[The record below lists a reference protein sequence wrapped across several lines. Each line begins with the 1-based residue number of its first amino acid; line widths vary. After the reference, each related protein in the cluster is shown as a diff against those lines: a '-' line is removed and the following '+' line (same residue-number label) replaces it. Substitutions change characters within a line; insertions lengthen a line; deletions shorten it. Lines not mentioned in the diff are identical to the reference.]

1 MKKRSLWGE
10 IRKQRTNYLMLAFW
24 FVPFIAF
31 FIVPVLTAV
40 LLSFTDYNMLQW
52 PDFVGLDNYL
62 KLFLA
67 DDLFIIALENTLVFA
82 LLTGPIGYLLSFV
95 IAWMINDFG
104 RVTRSLLTLLFYSP
118 VLSGSLYVVWKYI
131 FSEDSYGLMNY
142 CLLKLGLV
150 TGPVY
155 WLSDVAY
162 NSIPV
167 TVVLIWSSMGAGF
180 LAFVAGFQGLN
191 KDLFEAGSLD
201 GIRNR
206 WQELWYI
213 TLPQMGPQLIIG
225 AILSISSAF
234 AVGYQCM
241 ELTGFPST
249 DYSTYTILLQIYD
262 YANVRYEMG
271 YASAVAV
278 ALFLLMIVV
287 WNSINRAIRSIS
299 GS

>member
-1 MKKRSLWGE
+1 MKKNSIWSE
-10 IRKQRTNYLMLAFW
+10 IRKQHTSYLMLSFW
-24 FVPFIAF
+24 LIPFIVF
-31 FIVPVLTAV
+31 FILPVLAAV
-40 LLSFTDYNMLQW
+40 VLSFTDFNLLQW
-52 PDFVGLDNYL
+52 PNWVGLDNYL

-67 DDLFIIALENTLVFA
+67 DDLFLIALENTLVFA
-82 LLTGPIGYLLSFV
+82 LVTGPVGYLLSFM

-104 RVTRSLLTLLFYSP
+104 PKLRAFFTLLFYSP

-142 CLLKLGLV
+142 WLLELGIV
-150 TGPVY
+150 NGPIY
-155 WLSDVAY
+155 WLSDVEY
-162 NSIPV
+162 NLIPV
-167 TVVLIWSSMGAGF
+167 IVVLVWSSMGAGF

-191 KDLFEAGSLD
+191 RDLFEAGALD

-213 TLPQMGPQLIIG
+213 TLPQMGPQLVIG

-241 ELTGFPST
+241 ELTGFPGT

-278 ALFLLMIVV
+278 VLFVLMIVV
-287 WNSINRAIRSIS
+287 WNLINKAIRSIS
-299 GS
+299 GN